1 MGRTERERVL
11 ARLAEIEQTLREIES
26 EDVRDVLLH
35 AMADFQERL
44 KQKDASDAESTSDE
58 P

>member
-1 MGRTERERVL
+1 MGSTERERVL
-11 ARLAEIEQTLREIES
+11 ARLAEIERTLREIES

-44 KQKDASDAESTSDE
+44 KQKDAPDAESAPED

>member
-1 MGRTERERVL
+1 MGGGNERERVL

-35 AMADFQERL
+35 AMADFQDRL
-44 KQKDASDAESTSDE
+44 RQQDASEAESPEET
-58 P
+58 